1 MPPRW
6 MATALHG
13 PSQQGPEFHSK
24 QTSEKRLDG
33 DVILKSESRMKKRGY
48 ICLVF
53 NMIDYAHKIE
63 TPSAG
68 PRDISHQPVA
78 DKHSPGLVNAPQSF
92 SLLRASL
99 LSAMSVPVLGDC
111 PALTGYLVPGHQGP
125 ACGSRCSLTP
135 VHHFHEIPHLSQD
148 VQFYFSVDFQ
158 RWWYLN
164 TLTMK

>member
-99 LSAMSVPVLGDC
+99 LSAMSVPQSLETVLPS
-111 PALTGYLVPGHQGP
+111 PATWFQATRDL
-125 ACGSRCSLTP
+125 P
-135 VHHFHEIPHLSQD
+135 VVHVAL
-148 VQFYFSVDFQ
+148 
-158 RWWYLN
+158 
-164 TLTMK
+164 